1 MKEFVEKLK
10 KRAKRFLIDA
20 KSDFESG
27 EYDIA
32 LFHLEQAVQLS
43 LKAKILSFGVE
54 FPKTHEIRKLIE
66 IVKELGIKEVEKV
79 MKDKERIIEL
89 LELAY
94 ISSRYLPISFSEKD
108 VKEAFKLAEELYK
121 ILWKE

>member
-1 MKEFVEKLK
+1 MKELIEKLK

-20 KSDFESG
+20 KSDFESN
-27 EYDIA
+27 EYDVA

-66 IVKELGIKEVEKV
+66 IVKELGIKEIEEVI
-79 MKDKERIIEL
+79 KDKERIIEL

-108 VKEAFKLAEELYK
+108 AKEAFEFAEKLYK
-121 ILWKE
+121 VLWKE